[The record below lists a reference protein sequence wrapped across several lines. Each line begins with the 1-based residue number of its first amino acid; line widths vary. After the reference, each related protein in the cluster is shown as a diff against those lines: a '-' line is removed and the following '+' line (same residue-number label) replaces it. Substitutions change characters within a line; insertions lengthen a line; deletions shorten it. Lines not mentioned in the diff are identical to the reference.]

1 MEPTNQNT
9 QNSTSHHKKVFSSI
23 LIILLCLILIY
34 SVPSL
39 GKIKLSAFNE
49 GIKISSIDDVCNIY
63 SKIDLKIHTKPSDF
77 KISKSNFVISGGSFF
92 EENNSFYFVASEPGI
107 YSIKIKYK
115 QIESNELQLEFVNPI
130 EIERKDLEQE
140 FFYFKKDQEDFEQK
154 VEELDER
161 EKVLQEREEKI
172 KEKEGSY
179 SSTDLSGGHHGTG
192 FSPRPGYQSG
202 YSTDNSGTSENSFST
217 STGTMVWISESGSK
231 YHNKSNCGRMNP
243 DTAYQM
249 SQSEAEA
256 ARVFSL

>member
-63 SKIDLKIHTKPSDF
+63 SKIDLNIHTKPSDF
-77 KISKSNFVISGGSFF
+77 KISKSNFVISGGSIF

-161 EKVLQEREEKI
+161 EKSFK
-172 KEKEGSY
+172 KEKKRLKKKKAPILPPISAEA
-179 SSTDLSGGHHGTG
+179 TMEQDLVQGQDIKADIPPTTLALPKTA
-192 FSPRPGYQSG
+192 SPRQP
-202 YSTDNSGTSENSFST
+202 
-217 STGTMVWISESGSK
+217 VPW
-231 YHNKSNCGRMNP
+231 CGFQNP
-243 DTAYQM
+243 
-249 SQSEAEA
+249 EANITTNQIVGE
-256 ARVFSL
+256 